1 MKYVMINTAG
11 KTTEI
16 LAVNGDKEEWFC
28 DPDGLQASKAL
39 LPAIDKMLDNLDMKP
54 SDCDFFACVI
64 GPGSFTGIRIGA
76 VTVKTLCYALGKPA
90 KGISYNR
97 MLAGNR
103 GGKVL
108 SVVYGWADM
117 YYVAAYEDGKETLAP
132 SAMKKSEVEAF
143 ILKNA
148 DSLLFTDERS
158 HTAFGGKLANEREC
172 MRLAAETGEYIDG
185 DKLEPLYAMLSQAE
199 RELKK

>member
-16 LAVNGDKEEWFC
+16 LAVNGDKYEWFC
-28 DPDGLQASKAL
+28 DPDGMQASKVV
-39 LPAIDKMLDNLDMKP
+39 LPAIDEMLGKLDMKP
-54 SDCDFFACVI
+54 SECDFFACVI

-76 VTVKTLCYALGKPA
+76 VTVKTLCYALGKNA
-90 KGISYNR
+90 KAVVYNR

-103 GGKVL
+103 VGKIL

-117 YYVAAYEDGKETLAP
+117 YYVAEYEDGTEILAP
-132 SAMKKSEVEAF
+132 VAMKKSEVEAL
-143 ILKNA
+143 ILKKG
-148 DSLLFTDERS
+148 DCLLMTDERS
-158 HTAFGGKLANEREC
+158 HAAFGGERADECEC
-172 MRLAAETGEYIDG
+172 MRIAAENADYIDG

>member
-39 LPAIDKMLDNLDMKP
+39 LPAIDKMLGDLNMKP

-90 KGISYNR
+90 KGISYNY
-97 MLAGNR
+97 MLTGNR
-103 GGKVL
+103 DGKVL

-117 YYVAAYEDGKETLAP
+117 YYVAAYEDEKETLAP

-148 DSLLFTDERS
+148 DSLLVTDERS
-158 HTAFGGKLANEREC
+158 HAAFGGELANEREC

>member
-1 MKYVMINTAG
+1 MTALMCDSTGSELLIILKHNDEVYKECFTG
-11 KTTEI
+11 KTGHSPLI
-16 LAVNGDKEEWFC
+16 MSLVDSVLKRAGIKVDDVDVF
-28 DPDGLQASKAL
+28 A
-39 LPAIDKMLDNLDMKP
+39 
-54 SDCDFFACVI
+54 ACV

-76 VTVKTLCYALGKPA
+76 VTVKTLCYALGKRA
-90 KGISYNR
+90 KAVVCNR

-117 YYVAAYEDGKETLAP
+117 YYVAEYEDGKQLFAP
-132 SAMKKSEVEAF
+132 AAMKKSEVDAL
-143 ILKNA
+143 ILEKA
-148 DSLLFTDERS
+148 DSLLVTDERS
-158 HTAFGGKLANEREC
+158 HAAFGGELANEREC

>member
-39 LPAIDKMLDNLDMKP
+39 LPAIDEMLGNLNMKP

-90 KGISYNR
+90 KGISYNY
-97 MLAGNR
+97 MLTGNR
-103 GGKVL
+103 EGKVL

-158 HTAFGGKLANEREC
+158 HTAFGGELANEREC

>member
-16 LAVNGDKEEWFC
+16 LAVNGDKYEWFC
-28 DPDGLQASKAL
+28 DPDGMQASKVV
-39 LPAIDKMLDNLDMKP
+39 LPAIDEMLGKLDMKP
-54 SDCDFFACVI
+54 SECDFFACVI

-76 VTVKTLCYALGKPA
+76 VTVKTLCYALGKSA
-90 KGISYNR
+90 KAVVYNR
-97 MLAGNR
+97 MLAGNH
-103 GGKVL
+103 GGKIL

-117 YYVAAYEDGKETLAP
+117 YYVAEYENGTEILAP
-132 SAMKKSEVEAF
+132 VAMKKNEVEAL
-143 ILKNA
+143 ILKNG
-148 DSLLFTDERS
+148 DCLLMTDERS
-158 HTAFGGKLANEREC
+158 HAAFGGELADECEC
-172 MRLAAETGEYIDG
+172 MRIAAENADYIDG

>member
-16 LAVNGDKEEWFC
+16 LAVNGDKSEWLC
-28 DPDGLQASKAL
+28 DNDGIQASKVL
-39 LPAIDKMLDNLDMKP
+39 LPAIDKMLDKLNTKP
-54 SDCDFFACVI
+54 SECDFFACVT

-76 VTVKTLCYALGKPA
+76 VTVKTLCYALDKPA
-90 KGISYNR
+90 KGVVYNR
-97 MLAGNR
+97 MLAGSH
-103 GGKVL
+103 GGKVV

-117 YYVAAYEDGKETLAP
+117 YYVAEYEDGNEIIAP
-132 SAMKKSEVEAF
+132 VAMKKSEIERF
-143 ILKNA
+143 IRENA
-148 DSLLFTDERS
+148 YDLLVTDERS
-158 HTAFGGKLANEREC
+158 HAVFGGELADEREC
-172 MRLAAETGEYIDG
+172 MRISAEKTDYIDG

>member
-39 LPAIDKMLDNLDMKP
+39 LPAIDEMLGNLNMKP

-90 KGISYNR
+90 KGISYNY
-97 MLAGNR
+97 MLTGNR
-103 GGKVL
+103 EGKVL

-117 YYVAAYEDGKETLAP
+117 YYVAEYEDGKQIFAP
-132 SAMKKSEVEAF
+132 AAMKKSEVDALISE
-143 ILKNA
+143 KA
-148 DSLLFTDERS
+148 DSLLVTDERS
-158 HTAFGGKLANEREC
+158 HLAFGGEFANEREC

>member
-39 LPAIDKMLDNLDMKP
+39 LPAIDEMLDNLNMKP

-90 KGISYNR
+90 KGISYNY
-97 MLAGNR
+97 MLTGNR
-103 GGKVL
+103 EGKVL

-117 YYVAAYEDGKETLAP
+117 YYVAAYEDEKETLAP

-158 HTAFGGKLANEREC
+158 HTAFGGELANEREC

>member
-16 LAVNGDKEEWFC
+16 LAVNGDKEKWFC

-39 LPAIDKMLDNLDMKP
+39 LPAIDEMLDNLNMKP

-64 GPGSFTGIRIGA
+64 GPGSFTGIRIGT

-90 KGISYNR
+90 KGISYNY
-97 MLAGNR
+97 MLTGNR
-103 GGKVL
+103 EGKVL

-158 HTAFGGKLANEREC
+158 HAAFGGELANEREC

>member
-39 LPAIDKMLDNLDMKP
+39 LPAIDKMLGDLNMKP

-76 VTVKTLCYALGKPA
+76 VTVKTLCYALGKRA
-90 KGISYNR
+90 KAVVCNR
-97 MLAGNR
+97 MLAGNC

-117 YYVAAYEDGKETLAP
+117 YYVAEYEDGKQIFAP
-132 SAMKKSEVEAF
+132 AAMKKSEVDALISE
-143 ILKNA
+143 KT
-148 DSLLFTDERS
+148 DSLLVTDERS
-158 HTAFGGKLANEREC
+158 HTAFGGELANEREC

>member
-39 LPAIDKMLDNLDMKP
+39 LPAIDEMLGNLNMKP
-54 SDCDFFACVI
+54 SDCDFFECVI

-76 VTVKTLCYALGKPA
+76 VTVKTLCIALGKPA
-90 KGISYNR
+90 KGISFNR

-158 HTAFGGKLANEREC
+158 HAAFGGELANEREC

>member
-39 LPAIDKMLDNLDMKP
+39 LPAIDEMLGNLNMKP

-148 DSLLFTDERS
+148 DSLLVTDERS
-158 HTAFGGKLANEREC
+158 HATFGGELANEREC

>member
-28 DPDGLQASKAL
+28 DPNGLQASKAL
-39 LPAIDKMLDNLDMKP
+39 LPAIDEMLDNLNMKP

-90 KGISYNR
+90 KGISYNY
-97 MLAGNR
+97 MLTGNR
-103 GGKVL
+103 EGKVL

-158 HTAFGGKLANEREC
+158 HAAFGGELANEREC
-172 MRLAAETGEYIDG
+172 MRLAAETDEYIDG